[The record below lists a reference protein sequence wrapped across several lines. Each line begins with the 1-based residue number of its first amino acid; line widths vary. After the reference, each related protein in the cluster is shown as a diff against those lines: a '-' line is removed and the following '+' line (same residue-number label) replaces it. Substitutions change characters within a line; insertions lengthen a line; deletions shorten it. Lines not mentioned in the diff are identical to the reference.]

1 MNNDWTPS
9 RARDWRCSSRFS
21 LRKNEKVNK
30 GPYRREVQR
39 ILSLVGLFV
48 YGVEV
53 CYQKI
58 ACIDFKWCVLL
69 HRDRLTCRSL
79 AENIA
84 RRVSTYNFAAWAA
97 RTLETSM
104 I

>member
-1 MNNDWTPS
+1 MIGRRLGREIGGAPRGFRLEKMKRLI
-9 RARDWRCSSRFS
+9 RAPTDAI
-21 LRKNEKVNK
+21 
-30 GPYRREVQR
+30 QR

-58 ACIDFKWCVLL
+58 ACIYFKWCILL
-69 HRDRLTCRSL
+69 DRDGLTCRLL

-84 RRVSTYNFAAWAA
+84 RRLSAYNFAAWAA